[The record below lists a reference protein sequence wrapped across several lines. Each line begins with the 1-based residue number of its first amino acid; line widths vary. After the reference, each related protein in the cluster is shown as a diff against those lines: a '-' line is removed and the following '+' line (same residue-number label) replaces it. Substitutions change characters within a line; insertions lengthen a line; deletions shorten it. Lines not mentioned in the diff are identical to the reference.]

1 MTNQELFSELIS
13 SFAVIIDEK
22 LFSIKEDTK
31 EIKYHVIV
39 LEERME
45 HLEGRVDC
53 LDERMDRLEE
63 KMEHLEGRMDCLEEK
78 MEHLEERVGHLEEG
92 MQELNQRTES
102 LEEGMQELNQ
112 RTESLEEGLGEMA
125 QKVHFMKLQNENE
138 VIPRLQNIEECYT
151 STFVRYKDDVVQ
163 IERLQTDVDVLKS
176 VVSDHSLKL
185 KNVL

>member
-102 LEEGMQELNQ
+102 LEEG
-112 RTESLEEGLGEMA
+112 LGEMA